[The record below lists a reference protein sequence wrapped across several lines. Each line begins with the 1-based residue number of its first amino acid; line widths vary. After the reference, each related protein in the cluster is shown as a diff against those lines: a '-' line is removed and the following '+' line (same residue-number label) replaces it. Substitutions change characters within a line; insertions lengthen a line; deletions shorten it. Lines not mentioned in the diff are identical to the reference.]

1 MATDTAL
8 PPPPPGCCWV
18 PAPQYAAAIG
28 KSPTTVRDWC
38 DTGLMTGNGKPL
50 CHRLGGRWFVAA
62 PVVQPEPKRPA
73 PDIDPQAL
81 ARDLAAALAP
91 YLGGK

>member
-1 MATDTAL
+1 
-8 PPPPPGCCWV
+8 
-18 PAPQYAAAIG
+18 
-28 KSPTTVRDWC
+28 
-38 DTGLMTGNGKPL
+38 
-50 CHRLGGRWFVAA
+50 
-62 PVVQPEPKRPA
+62 VVQPEPKRPA